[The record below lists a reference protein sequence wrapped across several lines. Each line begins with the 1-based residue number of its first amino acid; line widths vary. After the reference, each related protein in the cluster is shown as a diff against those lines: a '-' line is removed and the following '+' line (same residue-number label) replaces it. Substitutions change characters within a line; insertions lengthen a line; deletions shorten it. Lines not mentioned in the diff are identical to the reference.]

1 MGFRRVLFRSI
12 AEHKFN
18 WACNKNREGGH
29 GSQIAV
35 PLCIFRRAV
44 GLSTRS
50 YGIRTG
56 DGRTGCADYC
66 AGAATRDRS
75 EEHTSEIQSLMRTS
89 YAVFCLKKK
98 KTKQK

>member
-29 GSQIAV
+29 GSQLAV
-35 PLCIFRRAV
+35 TLCIFRRAV

-66 AGAATRDRS
+66 VRAATRDAGRS
-75 EEHTSEIQSLMRTS
+75 EEHKSELQSPMRNS
-89 YAVFCLKKK
+89 YADLGLKHKHI
-98 KTKQK
+98 Q